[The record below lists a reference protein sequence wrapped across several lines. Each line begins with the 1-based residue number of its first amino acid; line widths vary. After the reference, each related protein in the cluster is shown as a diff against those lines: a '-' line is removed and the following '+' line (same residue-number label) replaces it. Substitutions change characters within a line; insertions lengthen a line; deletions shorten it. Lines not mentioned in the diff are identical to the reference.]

1 MLDMLSI
8 SFSDPPELLVFGC
21 LMLVGWLAHWVGSF
35 THIPRITILL
45 LFGILAG
52 PSFLDLI
59 PTYVAELFPQV
70 THFAL
75 AMVGFLL
82 GESFAGREIKDS
94 GAVVLAISI
103 GETLFAALA
112 VFMVVLFIQ
121 GDVIVALLLAGIAPA
136 SAPAATLDVI
146 RQYRAKG
153 PLARTV
159 LGVVAI
165 DDAWGVIVFSFLLV
179 LAELLSAQQEG
190 AMLIELGSS
199 LWEVLGAIV
208 VGVVCG
214 LPMAKL
220 TGRIKKGEPSI
231 LEAAGFV
238 FVCGGLA
245 QLLDVSYLLS
255 CIVLGATVANRAKH
269 HTRPFRDIEGAIQ
282 PFLVIFFLLAGYEC
296 DVTVLQ
302 VLGLVGAGYII
313 ARTLG
318 LVAGGTLA
326 AYWVRAPRV
335 VRTHVGW
342 CLLPQAGVAL
352 GLALLVSERLP
363 AYGEAIL
370 PLIVA
375 TTMVFEIIG
384 PLVTRYHLKLAGEI
398 D

>member
-21 LMLVGWLAHWVGSF
+21 LMLAGWSAHWLGSF

-52 PSFLDLI
+52 PAFLDLI
-59 PTYVAELFPQV
+59 PASVAELFPQV

-82 GESFAGREIKDS
+82 GESFAGREIKES
-94 GAVVLAISI
+94 GRVVLAISI

-112 VFMVVLFIQ
+112 VFLVILLIQ
-121 GDVIVALLLAGIAPA
+121 GDVIIALLLAGIAPA

-146 RQYRAKG
+146 RQYRANG

-179 LAELLSAQQEG
+179 LAELLSAQHEG
-190 AMLIELGSS
+190 AMLLELGSS
-199 LWEVLGAIV
+199 LWEVLGAILL
-208 VGVVCG
+208 GVICG
-214 LPMAKL
+214 IPMAKL

-238 FVCGGLA
+238 FICGGLA
-245 QLLDVSYLLS
+245 QLFEVSYLLS
-255 CIVLGATVANRAKH
+255 CILLGATVANRAKH

-302 VLGLVGAGYII
+302 VL
-313 ARTLG
+313 
-318 LVAGGTLA
+318 
-326 AYWVRAPRV
+326 
-335 VRTHVGW
+335 
-342 CLLPQAGVAL
+342 
-352 GLALLVSERLP
+352 
-363 AYGEAIL
+363 
-370 PLIVA
+370 
-375 TTMVFEIIG
+375 
-384 PLVTRYHLKLAGEI
+384 
-398 D
+398 